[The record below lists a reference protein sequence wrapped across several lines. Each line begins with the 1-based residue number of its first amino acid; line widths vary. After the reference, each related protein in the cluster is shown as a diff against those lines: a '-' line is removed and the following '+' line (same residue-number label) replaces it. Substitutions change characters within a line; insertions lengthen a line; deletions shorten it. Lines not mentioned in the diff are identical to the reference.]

1 MDAPETT
8 STTLLARVKEHNQ
21 DAWQRLTDLYGP
33 AVYGWCRRCG
43 LNAEDAADVVQEVF
57 SAVARKV
64 EDFRRDRPDDS
75 FRGWLC
81 TITHNKVRDHFRR
94 QQDKPQAEGGT
105 LAQQRLAEL
114 AEELSQSFASIS
126 HAPEED
132 AVDLRAIE
140 LVRAGI
146 EDHTW
151 QAFWRLVVEGHSVA
165 DVGKDLGMSQGAVY
179 KAKYRVMHLVRKEYE
194 DLIE

>member
-57 SAVARKV
+57 TAVARKV

-81 TITHNKVRDHFRR
+81 TITHNKVRDHYRRR
-94 QQDKPQAEGGT
+94 QGQPEAEGGT
-105 LAQQRLAEL
+105 LAQQRMADL

-126 HAPEED
+126 RSVQQD
-132 AVDLRAIE
+132 AFDYRAIE

-146 EDHTW
+146 EDRTW
-151 QAFWRLVVEGHSVA
+151 QAFWRVVVEGHSVA
-165 DVGKDLGMSQGAVY
+165 EVAEDLSMSPGAVY